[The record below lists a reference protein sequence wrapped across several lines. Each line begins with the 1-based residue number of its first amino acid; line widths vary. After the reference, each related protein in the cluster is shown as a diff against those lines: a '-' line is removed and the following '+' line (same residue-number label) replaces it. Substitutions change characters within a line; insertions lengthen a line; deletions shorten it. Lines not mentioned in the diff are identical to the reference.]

1 MANLPAVRTKPKKL
15 SKTDFI
21 IAQLH
26 ELQIEMLKLR
36 SDLLTTFHD
45 ECCHK
50 RQTISKEL
58 GQRLINKLNAEDK
71 ARRHTL
77 GEL

>member
-1 MANLPAVRTKPKKL
+1 MNKLPAKVKPKKL
-15 SKTDFI
+15 SKADFM
-21 IAQLH
+21 IAQLQ

-36 SDLLTTFHD
+36 SDLVTTFHD

-50 RQTISKEL
+50 RQTISREL
-58 GQRLINKLNAEDK
+58 GQRLINKLEAEDK